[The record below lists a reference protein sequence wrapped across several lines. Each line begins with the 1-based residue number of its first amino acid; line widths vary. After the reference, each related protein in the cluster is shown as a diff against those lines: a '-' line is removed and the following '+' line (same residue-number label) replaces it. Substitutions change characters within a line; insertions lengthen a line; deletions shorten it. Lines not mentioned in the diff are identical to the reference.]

1 MDQDLYDEFGNY
13 IGPEVEESSEESEP
27 SDQNV
32 APSSPPPPSSEPLVE
47 ENGEMEEETEN
58 FSENQIVLA
67 EDKKYYPTAR
77 EVYGEEVET
86 IVQEEDTQPLSQ
98 PIIEPVRT
106 KIFERVER
114 EIPKTTYSKEYLAN
128 IAANAALVRNVAVVG
143 HLHHGKTSLLDT
155 LIRQTHEIQWKDK
168 QQRPLKYTDTRKDEV
183 ERAISLKST
192 PMTILL
198 PTMTGKNY
206 CIHFMDVPGHVN
218 FFDEVVTSLRIAD
231 GICLVV
237 DVEEGLMCGTDLI
250 LKHALTEGLSITLVL
265 NKIDRLILEL
275 RLPPSDAYFK
285 ILHTLDDINATIRKY
300 AEQFYLESF
309 PILSPERGNVAFA
322 SALQGWS
329 FTLAQFANHYLME
342 YPDCP
347 LSLEAL
353 VSRLWG
359 DIYYD
364 KTSRKFVHQPPAPMS
379 QEEEEIPRTFVSFV
393 LEPLYKLTSA
403 VVSYRVEDLKKTLQS
418 LGIVFR
424 NKEYMSDVKPL
435 LQHSLS
441 AFIGLSTGLVSML
454 VDCIPSPLS
463 SSKHKVQSFYTGP
476 MDSEIVE
483 YMMKCDSRGPLTV
496 LVTKL
501 MPNPS
506 FERFYAL
513 GRIMSGR
520 IQPGQKVRILGEN
533 YDPEYDDEDQA
544 EERVSHIYIPGG
556 RYKLEVTAAYAG
568 SWVLIEGIDDSILKT
583 ATVIDAEYESW
594 KDMHIFQ
601 PTTSILGIGVCC
613 PVVRVA
619 IEPLRPSQLPKM
631 VDGLRKC
638 NKSYPALQTKVEESG
653 EHVLLGTGE
662 LYLDCVL
669 YDLRTT
675 FAEIEVKV
683 SDPSVPFSETVSDT
697 SSIKCFAETSNKRNK
712 ITMIAEPLESGLA
725 EEIERGSF
733 SLERNREGFEK
744 TVRDKYDW
752 DILAARGLWTF
763 GPSSSTGPNCL
774 LDDTLPGDDT
784 DKTLLYQVRESIIQG
799 FQWAVREGPLC
810 DEPVRGVK
818 FRLLQAII
826 ANEVVARNP
835 AQLIPATRRVCYS
848 SMLTAG
854 PRLMEPV
861 YSVEIIC
868 PADCVAAV
876 YTLLARRRG
885 HVTEDAPKPASPLFT
900 LKAFIPV
907 LDSFGF
913 EVDLRTFT
921 QGQAFCLSMFDHWET
936 MPGDPLDQSIILKPL
951 EPSPASALAREC
963 LIKTRRRKGLGEDIS
978 IVKYFDDPWLLELA
992 RNRLENTDL
1001 QNIL

>member
-1 MDQDLYDEFGNY
+1 MDQDWYDEFGNY
-13 IGPEVEESSEESEP
+13 IGPEVEESSEESEEN
-27 SDQNV
+27 DQDFT
-32 APSSPPPPSSEPLVE
+32 PSSPQLDKVTE
-47 ENGEMEEETEN
+47 ENIEAEATQSFET
-58 FSENQIVLA
+58 QIVLA
-67 EDKKYYPTAR
+67 EDKKYYPTPM

-98 PIIEPVRT
+98 PIIEPVRM
-106 KIFERVER
+106 KLFERVER
-114 EIPKTTYSKEYLAN
+114 EIPKTTYKKEYLAN
-128 IAANAALVRNVAVVG
+128 IAGNAALVRNVAVVG

-155 LIRQTHEIQWKDK
+155 LISQTHEIQWKDK
-168 QQRPLKYTDTRKDEV
+168 QGRPLKYTDTRKDEV
-183 ERAISLKST
+183 ERAISLKAT

-206 CIHFMDVPGHVN
+206 AVHFMDVPGHVN

-231 GICLVV
+231 GILLVV
-237 DVEEGLMCGTDLI
+237 DVVEGLMSGTELV
-250 LKHALTEGLSITLVL
+250 LKHALMEGLTITLVL

-285 ILHTLDDINATIRKY
+285 ILHTLDDINATIHKCV
-300 AEQFYLESF
+300 EQFRLENF

-342 YPDCP
+342 YPECP

-364 KTSRKFVHQPPAPMS
+364 KESRKFVREPPPS
-379 QEEEEIPRTFVSFV
+379 QDEEVFRTFVSFI

-403 VVSYRVEDLKKTLQS
+403 VVSYKVEDLKKTLQS
-418 LGIVFR
+418 LGLHLK
-424 NKEYMSDVKPL
+424 NKEYMLDVKPL
-435 LQHSLS
+435 LQHCLS
-441 AFIGLSTGLVSML
+441 SFMGPSTGLVSML
-454 VDCIPSPLS
+454 VDCIPSPLYS
-463 SSKHKVQSFYTGP
+463 TKHKVQSFYTGP

-483 YMMKCDSRGPLTV
+483 YMMNCDSQGPLV
-496 LVTKL
+496 IMVVKL
-501 MPNPS
+501 IPNPS

-520 IQPGQKVRILGEN
+520 IQPGQKVRILGDN

-544 EERVSHIYIPGG
+544 EDRISHIYIPGG

-568 SWVLIEGIDDSILKT
+568 SWILVEGIDDSIFKS
-583 ATVIDAEYESW
+583 ATVIASEYESW

-601 PTTSILGIGVCC
+601 PVTSILGTGVSC

-619 IEPLRPSQLPKM
+619 IEPLKPSELPKM

-653 EHVLLGTGE
+653 EHVILGTGE

-697 SSIKCFAETSNKRNK
+697 SSIKCFAETSNKKNK

-725 EEIERGSF
+725 EEIESGSF
-733 SLERNREGFEK
+733 SLEDHREWFEK
-744 TVRDKYDW
+744 VVREKYDW

-763 GPSSSTGPNCL
+763 GPSSLRGPNCL
-774 LDDTLPGDDT
+774 LDDTLPGGDT
-784 DKTLLYQVRESIIQG
+784 DKSLLYQVRDSFIQG

-818 FRLLQAII
+818 FRLLQALI
-826 ANEVVARNP
+826 ANDLVARNP

-848 SMLTAG
+848 SMLTAS

-921 QGQAFCLSMFDHWET
+921 QGQAFCLSMFDHWEM
-936 MPGDPLDQSIILKPL
+936 MPGDPLDQNIVLKPL

-963 LIKTRRRKGLGEDIS
+963 LVKTRRRKGLSEDVS
-978 IVKYFDDPWLLELA
+978 IVKYFDDPWLLELV
-992 RNRLENTDL
+992 RTKLENTE
-1001 QNIL
+1001 